1 MLLQILQILD
11 YTHFFIS
18 LNTIDDWIDTPRCH
32 NDSALQY
39 SGQRC
44 TVYSIDLLLG
54 QRQSLTWGCAWAG
67 FDWEPSL
74 TAEKIVVVVTW
85 TMLSNLKF
93 SRILKKTQY
102 FWCELLYCR
111 SFIGQ
116 LVELS
121 FERYLSLA
129 NMWRIFFLQ
138 IFRATLFPC
147 CVFSYSLCLCF
158 SRLCGWRLNK
168 WKFIFTLTRPK
179 TVNILP

>member
-1 MLLQILQILD
+1 MQILQILD

-44 TVYSIDLLLG
+44 TVLTYCWGKDKAWLGDARELVLIESLPWQRKKSSWSWPG
-54 QRQSLTWGCAWAG
+54 QRW
-67 FDWEPSL
+67 
-74 TAEKIVVVVTW
+74 VT
-85 TMLSNLKF
+85 LSF
-93 SRILKKTQY
+93 QEFWKKTQY
-102 FWCELLYCR
+102 FWCELYCR

-116 LVELS
+116 LVKLS

-168 WKFIFTLTRPK
+168 WKFIFPLTRPK